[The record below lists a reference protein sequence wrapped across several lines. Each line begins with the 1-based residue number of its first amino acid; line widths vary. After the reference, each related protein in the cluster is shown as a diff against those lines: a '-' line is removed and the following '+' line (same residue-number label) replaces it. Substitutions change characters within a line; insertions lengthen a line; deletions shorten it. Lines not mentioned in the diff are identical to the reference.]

1 MISLVAFGGAGPLH
15 ACSLAKLCQS
25 YPAII
30 PPSPGGKLKPDSGQ
44 PAFSLYLLIFFL
56 PASFLLVL
64 CAFGDAMTT
73 LRHET
78 SRTFIS
84 DLSSI
89 SSTVFT
95 SACSELA
102 SKASSV
108 LEQQGIPIERQKVQF
123 QADMRYNGQALT
135 LPISFELEDIGGKE
149 TDKRNFGVLKKR

>member
-1 MISLVAFGGAGPLH
+1 MHVRWRDCASLILQLSHLHQEVSSSLNQTNTFISFNNIFS
-15 ACSLAKLCQS
+15 AC
-25 YPAII
+25 
-30 PPSPGGKLKPDSGQ
+30 
-44 PAFSLYLLIFFL
+44 
-56 PASFLLVL
+56 LLVL

-73 LRHET
+73 LRHEV

-89 SSTVFT
+89 SSIAFT

-108 LEQQGIPIERQKVQF
+108 LEQQGIPLERQKVQF

-135 LPISFELEDIGGKE
+135 LPISFELEDIGAKE
-149 TDKRNFGVLKKR
+149 KDENHFEVLKER